1 MFLDIAAGTLIVR
14 DQATSAVTRSHPIST
29 ITVAAP
35 CSTTCFGFIS
45 DPVPGV
51 DPAGHTMC
59 HVFDGLGSASRILE
73 AISAQIT
80 MLAQVASPTVTPS
93 QPSTSQTQMLAMPSP
108 SKVQGIGVWGFS
120 SHSRRGKSQAL
131 LLHPGE
137 MTPLPCHLS
146 HQGV

>member
-1 MFLDIAAGTLIVR
+1 MRTVARTNPATIFQAFTTFAAPEQRVNKGVFLDIAAGTLIVR

-59 HVFDGLGSASRILE
+59 HVFDGLGAASRILE
-73 AISAQIT
+73 AIGAQIT
-80 MLAQVASPTVTPS
+80 LLAQAATPQTPAS
-93 QPSTSQTQMLAMPSP
+93 QPSTPQSHAPVVNSP
-108 SKVQGIGVWGFS
+108 AKVI
-120 SHSRRGKSQAL
+120 
-131 LLHPGE
+131 
-137 MTPLPCHLS
+137 
-146 HQGV
+146 